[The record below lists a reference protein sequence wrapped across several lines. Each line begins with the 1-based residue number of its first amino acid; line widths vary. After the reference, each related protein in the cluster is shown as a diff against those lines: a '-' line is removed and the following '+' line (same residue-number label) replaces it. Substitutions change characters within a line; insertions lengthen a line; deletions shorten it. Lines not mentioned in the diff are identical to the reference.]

1 MPDMR
6 ERWGH
11 RPSVI
16 AEWEGGVAVAHARP
30 THRLPEPSERGTLSV
45 VGQRRPSGPPVG
57 RDSVVAAAGAH
68 LVEGNSVLVVG
79 PPGIG
84 KSTVLATLSD
94 ALPGARVLRAAAAE
108 VESGLPYLTLVDLFG
123 TSLAEQ
129 GSLLPGHLRAA
140 LDAALLRTVAP
151 TTPQDELAVRLAV
164 LELIRILAA
173 QGPVLLVID
182 DVQWVDEPSAG
193 VLHFVAR
200 RLADLPVQVL
210 AAERTEQGPA
220 HRHLCPEPY
229 VELPLRPLCRED
241 VADLLRERFGP
252 ALSPATVDRVY
263 TASGGNPLFA
273 VELGRV
279 LAERGEPGDG
289 LAPLPVPDRLRSLLA
304 ARLAALPASAGLAL
318 TVLAAAARP
327 TRALLERCGLD
338 ADDHLAEAFAAGVVT
353 AGSAGALAFS
363 HPLLREMVY
372 ADADPGTRRTA
383 HERLAGALD
392 DPVERARHLAVVRPD
407 PNEALASTLT
417 DAAAVARRRGAPVVA
432 ADLARLAADRT
443 PDPAR
448 AADRRLAAARHAY
461 ASGLSE
467 EALRLAEDALRE
479 AAEPATR
486 VGARLLL
493 VDLAGQDQSGVG
505 PVLDAAF
512 QETEEAPALAAR
524 VRAYR
529 ARKAFYDGDNES
541 ALAELKRAEQ
551 AAEQADD
558 TECLVEVLAWRGSI
572 ESAFQ
577 VREAEELME
586 RAASLSRGLPLSSA
600 VVTARQMAA
609 MAKVMRGEVA
619 EAVRRVE
626 ALRVAVERA
635 GTIRDLSIVLASVSS
650 VYSRAGRFA
659 DALAAGRYCVRL
671 FADIESGAPG
681 PGLVVGAYVELTGGT
696 LEQAAAYAHR
706 AVAACIAA
714 GDEDWLKLAYA
725 AQGQV
730 LLLDGDPVAALEP
743 MRLAYALE
751 QRRGPIDPALL
762 VWHADFVEA
771 LALAGFRDEAAEV
784 LAEIGG
790 QARRLERGIV
800 SLGLARSAALCAA
813 IGGSP
818 REGAR
823 DLSDALTIWADH
835 PYPFEV
841 ARAWHVLAGI
851 ERRAHR
857 RGAAREALLEAISRY
872 TACGALPWR
881 AAAEA
886 ELARLDGARTGG
898 LSDSERR
905 IVELVRQGATNREIA
920 RATYLSVK
928 AVEANLT
935 RLYRRFG
942 VRTRDQLA
950 RVLDEER

>member
-1 MPDMR
+1 MR
-6 ERWGH
+6 EAWGH
-11 RPSVI
+11 RSAGTVDRDQALPSLPALTTVR
-16 AEWEGGVAVAHARP
+16 HAR
-30 THRLPEPSERGTLSV
+30 RSPEPPERGTLAV
-45 VGQRRPSGPPVG
+45 VGQRQPSGQVG
-57 RDSVVAAAGAH
+57 RDGAVGVARTYLLAGT
-68 LVEGNSVLVVG
+68 SVLVVG

-84 KSTVLATLSD
+84 KSTVLATLAD
-94 ALPGARVLRAAAAE
+94 AVPGARVLRAAAAE

-123 TSLAEQ
+123 AALGEQ

-164 LELIRILAA
+164 LELVRILAA
-173 QGPVLLVID
+173 QTPVLLVID
-182 DVQWVDEPSAG
+182 DLQWVDEPSAG

-200 RLADLPVQVL
+200 RLAGLPVQVL
-210 AAERTEQGPA
+210 AAERTAHGPL
-220 HRHLCPEPY
+220 RTHLCPEPY
-229 VELPLRPLCRED
+229 VELPLRPLDREA
-241 VADLLRERFGP
+241 VADVLRERFGTV
-252 ALSPATVDRVY
+252 LSPAAVDRIHA
-263 TASGGNPLFA
+263 ASGGNPLFA
-273 VELGRV
+273 VELGRALV
-279 LAERGEPGDG
+279 ERGEPGDA
-289 LAPLPVPDRLRSLLA
+289 LEPLPVPDRLRSLLS
-304 ARLAALPASAGLAL
+304 ARLAALPPAAGLAL

-338 ADDHLAEAFAAGVVT
+338 AGAHLAEAFAAGVVT
-353 AGSAGALAFS
+353 GGTGGALAFS

-372 ADADPGTRRTA
+372 ADADPAIRRAA
-383 HERLAGALD
+383 HEKLAGALD
-392 DPVERARHLAVVRPD
+392 DPVERARHLAVIRPE
-407 PNEALASTLT
+407 PNEALAVTLT

-432 ADLARLAADRT
+432 ADLARLAAERT
-443 PDPAR
+443 PDPGW
-448 AADRRLAAARHAY
+448 AADRRLVAARHAY

-467 EALRLAEDALRE
+467 EARRLAEDALRE
-479 AAEPATR
+479 ASDPATR

-493 VDLAGQDQSGVG
+493 VDLAGQDQSAVG
-505 PVLDAAF
+505 PVLEAAF
-512 QETEEAPALAAR
+512 QETELVPALIAQ

-529 ARKAFYDGDNES
+529 ARKAFYDGDTES

-551 AAEQADD
+551 AAEQAGD

-577 VREAEELME
+577 VEAAEELME
-586 RAASLSRGLPLSSA
+586 RAATQSRGLPLSSA

-609 MAKVMRGEVA
+609 MARVMRGDVA

-635 GTIRDLSIVLASVSS
+635 GTVRDLSTVLASVAS
-650 VYSRAGRFA
+650 VYSRAGRCA

-671 FADIESGAPG
+671 FADIASGAPG
-681 PGLVVGAYVELTGGT
+681 PGLVVGAYVELGGGT
-696 LEQAAAYAHR
+696 VERAAEYAAQA
-706 AVAACIAA
+706 VDACLAA

-725 AQGQV
+725 ARGQV
-730 LLLDGDPVAALEP
+730 LLLSGEPVAALEP

-771 LALAGFRDEAAEV
+771 LALAGCRDEAAEV
-784 LAEIGG
+784 LDEIGG
-790 QARRLERGIV
+790 QARRLERDV
-800 SLGLARSAALCAA
+800 VVLGLARAAALCAA
-813 IGGSP
+813 VGGAP

-841 ARAWHVLAGI
+841 ARAWHVLSGI

-872 TACGALPWR
+872 TACGAAPWR
-881 AAAEA
+881 ATAEA

-905 IVELVRQGATNREIA
+905 IVELVRQGSTNREIA
-920 RATYLSVK
+920 RSTYLSVK